1 LAYSLGVMTEQCLR
15 TDSIYIEQI
24 STMMRKRKSS
34 DYPEHYAWN
43 YRNTNNSHETQN
55 HRLCS
60 VICWEKFAGDENSMK
75 LNETKFTL
83 FCTSCLHSH
92 KHFNKM
98 VNISK

>member
-43 YRNTNNSHETQN
+43 YRNTNNSHEIQN

-60 VICWEKFAGDENSMK
+60 VICWEKFACPKGRRWK
-75 LNETKFTL
+75 IYETKWDKIYTILHLLRTFT
-83 FCTSCLHSH
+83 
-92 KHFNKM
+92 
-98 VNISK
+98 